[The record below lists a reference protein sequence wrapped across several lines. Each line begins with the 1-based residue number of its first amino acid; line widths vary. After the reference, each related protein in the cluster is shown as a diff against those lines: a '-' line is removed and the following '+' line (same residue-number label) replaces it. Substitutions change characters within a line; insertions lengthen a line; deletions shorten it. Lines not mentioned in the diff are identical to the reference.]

1 LRRYQVAFSADGDRL
16 AYYTEQIQTWLDQ
29 GTYGLVSSR
38 DGLLLL
44 QREQPS
50 NPQAIQDWQAFLS
63 EVI

>member
-1 LRRYQVAFSADGDRL
+1 MVTGL

-44 QREQPS
+44 QREQTFQPRRRFKTGK
-50 NPQAIQDWQAFLS
+50 AFLS

>member
-1 LRRYQVAFSADGDRL
+1 MVTDWLTD
-16 AYYTEQIQTWLDQ
+16 TEQIQTWLDQ

-44 QREQPS
+44 QREQTFQT
-50 NPQAIQDWQAFLS
+50 PQAIQDWQAFLS